1 MTRRTRRVRPS
12 TVVLIA
18 LFVGAS
24 VLYLFVRPT
33 NPSTVKPP
41 VTTIAR

>member
-1 MTRRTRRVRPS
+1 VRRARLRPS
-12 TVVLIA
+12 TLLLIA

-33 NPSTVKPP
+33 SGSGASHPAST
-41 VTTIAR
+41 TTSAR